1 MKKCYCLILFIY
13 LCFKIGNE
21 MGGKIHSCVILKGSG
36 SCVIQPITFKGKI
49 KEGKKHQCVWTCG
62 RARTWPQY
70 WTK

>member
-1 MKKCYCLILFIY
+1 
-13 LCFKIGNE
+13 